1 MRSRLASILASVGCV
16 AAVAIAFAPTTACT
30 SKDVQQ
36 TSYFDRTISPI
47 LITSCTRTNTGV
59 GCHVSD
65 PKGNAFGNL
74 DTSAFSFVN
83 KRRDLLQVYGPYGSS
98 AMLIKNVPPYS
109 IEIQT
114 FDGAKTSIK
123 TDIRHT
129 GGSILDPTGTA
140 YLTLRRWIDN
150 GATENNTGVPPV
162 AVARNACTATVPPAE
177 PGFNPGAD
185 PGTPDWDQFKNS
197 VNPVL
202 AKSCAAS
209 NCHGT
214 PANELYLTCG
224 QTPEQIRWNYFAA
237 TEYLAQTPE
246 QSELVRRP
254 LAPSGG
260 GAYHEGGVVFQN
272 QQDPDYQA
280 IFNWAK
286 AHGPL
291 KTTGLSN
298 EFLFFAH
305 RVQPVLVRKGCMM
318 IQCHSAA
325 MFHDY
330 RLRGGSG
337 GAFSLSASKK
347 NYELSLG
354 QLAIESDDIATS
366 RIVRKNMYRPELF
379 TGGRGILH
387 RGGPLFEDFG
397 NDAARGDLCDGQNYD
412 YDNGS
417 LDTIPGLCVIREWH
431 KRERAARNLTPF
443 SGIVYVSRTIPAAP
457 DRAQDFD
464 VYAGGSD
471 LHIASAT
478 INANGDPVVGA
489 DVSVTAGCGLSTGT
503 ADIKRPAVSW
513 DGKKIAFAAR
523 SSASE
528 PLAIYEM
535 DANGA
540 NCVKHAEINAG
551 PPTANGLTIHN
562 FDPQYSPPDA
572 NGKVHLIFASTRGY
586 SSTNFDYSG
595 PQRTPADPT
604 KPNANLYVFEEDPLS
619 PGKNRIR
626 QLTFQLNLERY
637 PSFMSDG
644 RAIMTTEKRAV
655 NFYQLALRR
664 INVDGGDYHPLYG
677 QRGSIGFPEVTQV
690 VELADKDFA
699 AIFSDPGTPH
709 QGGTLGIFNRSIGID
724 YHSAAPEDYPL
735 DKTVTDPNSPTS
747 VEPNFFLH
755 SLKFP
760 DAPPNGKPYTGVYTS
775 PASLPSGKVLV
786 SYGPG
791 APAGFGGDY
800 DIYVMDLATG
810 LKAKILGTAGR
821 ADIEAVGIYARV
833 PRGVF
838 RSTFDEP
845 NGHTQVFSDKSEA
858 DITVL
863 NVPIIASLLFQNT
876 PTGRPLEAP
885 PSFEIYEDLPP
896 TQDVTS
902 FGAGGAFVAK
912 DAFGQVYVRR
922 RLVGAVPVLSDG
934 SARFSIPGGMP
945 MVIKLPETDASRAG
959 NWPRFQR
966 EAMSFY
972 PGEYS
977 HQSFQ
982 RGFFDGMC
990 AACHGSVSGK
1000 PIDSAVQPDLLTAA
1014 SAVIARDSAASNLN
1028 LPPAQRGAIIGP
1040 PPN

>member
-1 MRSRLASILASVGCV
+1 MF
-16 AAVAIAFAPTTACT
+16 AAVTCIVGTAIALSPTTACSSREPT
-30 SKDVQQ
+30 Q
-36 TSYFDRTISPI
+36 TSYFDRTIGPI
-47 LITSCTRTNTGV
+47 LTTSCTRTNTGV

-74 DTSAFSFVN
+74 DTTAFSFVN
-83 KRRDLLQVYGPYGSS
+83 KRRDLLQVYGPYGSA
-98 AMLIKNVPPYS
+98 AMLVKNIPPFTV
-109 IEIQT
+109 EIQT
-114 FDGAKTSIK
+114 FDGVKTSIK

-129 GGSILDPTGTA
+129 GGSVFDPTATG

-150 GATENNTGVPPV
+150 GATENNTGVQATV
-162 AVARNACTATVPPAE
+162 VTKSACNTTVPPAE
-177 PGFNPGAD
+177 PGFD
-185 PGTPDWDQFKNS
+185 PTKDPATPDFDQFRNNVS
-197 VNPVL
+197 PVL
-202 AKSCAAS
+202 GASCAAG

-214 PANELYLTCG
+214 QANELYLTCG
-224 QTPEQIRWNYFAA
+224 QTPEQIRWNYFSA

-246 QSELVRRP
+246 QSELLRRP

-260 GAYHEGGVVFQN
+260 GAYHEGGAVFQT
-272 QQDPDYQA
+272 QQDTDWQA
-280 IFNWAK
+280 IYSWAK

-291 KTTGLSN
+291 QTTGLSN
-298 EFLFFAH
+298 EFLFFTH

-318 IQCHSAA
+318 LQCHSAA

-337 GAFSLSASKK
+337 GAFSLSASKR
-347 NYELSLG
+347 NYELSIQ
-354 QLAIESDDIATS
+354 QLAIESDDITAS
-366 RIVRKNMYRPELF
+366 RIVRKNMYRPEIF
-379 TGGRGILH
+379 NGGRGILH

-397 NDAARGDLCDGQNYD
+397 NDPADGALCDGKGYD
-412 YDNGS
+412 YDNGD
-417 LDTIPGLCVIREWH
+417 LNTIPGFCVIREWH
-431 KRERAARNLTPF
+431 KRERTARNPAPL
-443 SGIVYVSRTIPAAP
+443 SGIAYVSRTIPAAP

-464 VYAGGSD
+464 VYAAGAD
-471 LHIASAT
+471 LHILAAT
-478 INANGDPVVGA
+478 LDPAGNVVPGA
-489 DVSVTAGCGLSTGT
+489 DTSVTAGCGLNPST

-535 DANGA
+535 DATGA
-540 NCVKHAEINAG
+540 NCQKHAEINAG
-551 PPTANGLTIHN
+551 PPTGNGLPIHN

-586 SSTNFDYSG
+586 SSPNFDYSG
-595 PQRTPADPT
+595 PQRSPADPT
-604 KPNANLYVFEEDPLS
+604 KPNSSLYVFEEDPTQ

-626 QLTFQLNLERY
+626 QLTFQLNMERY
-637 PSFMSDG
+637 PSFMADG
-644 RAIMTTEKRAV
+644 RAIFDTEKRAV

-677 QRGSIGFPEVTQV
+677 QRGSIGFPQVSQV
-690 VELADKDFA
+690 VELQDKDFA
-699 AIFSDPGTPH
+699 AIFSDVGTPH

-724 YHSAAPEDYPL
+724 YHSASPDDYPL

-755 SLKFP
+755 SLRFIE
-760 DAPPNGKPYTGVYTS
+760 APPNGKPYQGVYTS
-775 PASLPSGKVLV
+775 PSALPAGKMLV

-791 APAGFGGDY
+791 APESFGGDY
-800 DIYVMDLATG
+800 DVYVVDLASGQKT
-810 LKAKILGTAGR
+810 KIVGAAGR

-833 PRGVF
+833 PRGLF
-838 RSTFDEP
+838 RSSPDEP
-845 NGHTQVFSDKSEA
+845 NGHTTIIEGKTEA

-885 PSFEIYEDLPP
+885 PSFEVYEDLPP
-896 TQDVTS
+896 TSDVTS
-902 FGAGGAFVAK
+902 FGAGGSFVAK
-912 DAFGQVYVRR
+912 DAYGQVYVRR
-922 RLVGAVPVLSDG
+922 RLIGAVPVLSDG
-934 SARFSIPGGMP
+934 SAHFQIPGGVP
-945 MVIKLPETDASRAG
+945 IVLKLPDTEASTKN

-990 AACHGSVSGK
+990 AACHGAVSGK
-1000 PIDSAVQPDLLTAA
+1000 TVDAAVQPDLLTGA
-1014 SAVIARDSAASNLN
+1014 SAVIARDSNPSNLN
-1028 LPPAQRGAIIGP
+1028 IAPASRGSIIGP
-1040 PPN
+1040 PAN